1 MQKPHVDHLRCFS
14 IQTGFHGRWYQRL
27 PHANN
32 IQFLI
37 HFLSF
42 PLHLSVSFV
51 YAPSPLPTRLPRP
64 LLGFA
69 VQLDTLRRSIAAHL
83 PAWGTCASGL
93 GQCCLPMLTQQVHQ
107 RLAPPEHGDCHA
119 LQCHLTPGW
128 TGFWRVKWRNY
139 IQVVMIHLQV

>member
-1 MQKPHVDHLRCFS
+1 MQKPQVDHLRCFS
-14 IQTGFHGRWYQRL
+14 IKTGFHGRWYQRL

-32 IQFLI
+32 IHFLI

-42 PLHLSVSFV
+42 PLHLPVSFV

-69 VQLDTLRRSIAAHL
+69 VQLDTLRRSTAAHL
-83 PAWGTCASGL
+83 PACGHMCICAGTT
-93 GQCCLPMLTQQVHQ
+93 LPANVNTARTSKVGTTWAQWL
-107 RLAPPEHGDCHA
+107 PC
-119 LQCHLTPGW
+119 QCHLTPGW